1 MFPILFK
8 LISSLPWFLL
18 VGISRLFA
26 CTSILFNSS
35 QYKVTKNNID
45 HCLEGDKKIAKK
57 SFLRTMELLFEYPY
71 VWGRPNNYKNL
82 VEKDSMEYSFAN
94 ENKPILLFSMHMG
107 CVDTMLFLMSEK
119 IKGLNIVYTP
129 AKNQGLEK
137 LTKKIR
143 ESKGA
148 NMISADS
155 VGIKDLYKRF
165 FSGENIIMASDL
177 VPHKKGTYSHWFGKE
192 CLCVDLVE
200 KLSARDT
207 HALYFVY
214 FTAGEDKKYR
224 FNCEKINSPMSVD
237 EMNKCFERAI
247 KKSPELYGWE
257 YKKFRKLS
265 GSIKNIY

>member
-1 MFPILFK
+1 MSGGVQTTI
-8 LISSLPWFLL
+8 
-18 VGISRLFA
+18 
-26 CTSILFNSS
+26 
-35 QYKVTKNNID
+35 
-45 HCLEGDKKIAKK
+45 KI
-57 SFLRTMELLFEYPY
+57 
-71 VWGRPNNYKNL
+71 L
-82 VEKDSMEYSFAN
+82 VEKDSMEYSFKMKI
-94 ENKPILLFSMHMG
+94 KPILLFSMHMG
-107 CVDTMLFLMSEK
+107 CVDTMLFLMSDK
-119 IKGLNIVYTP
+119 IKDLNIVYTP
-129 AKNQGLEK
+129 AKKQGLEK

-207 HALYFVY
+207 HALIL
-214 FTAGEDKKYR
+214 FTLLLEKAKKYR

-237 EMNKCFERAI
+237 EMNKYFERAI
-247 KKSPELYGWE
+247 NKSPEFMVGN
-257 YKKFRKLS
+257 
-265 GSIKNIY
+265 IKNSEN